1 MSTFIAPKAPV
12 MVRRSA
18 AARKHWRDLWRFLEA
33 NEMADLVYVPMVTII
48 AIEFGLAEDA
58 SNAIYRPLD
67 PTTGKRTKRTLEEY
81 LDGKN
86 SQTAQELTLL
96 RDSLKQ
102 AAKIAEQFGTSPLA
116 EKRVG
121 AGEKGTG
128 ESPLME
134 YVRTANERMKRR
146 IS

>member
-1 MSTFIAPKAPV
+1 

-18 AARKHWRDLWRFLEA
+18 ASRRAWKDLWKLLEA
-33 NEMADLVYVPMVTII
+33 NQMAEAVYAPMVTVI

-67 PTTGKRTKRTLEEY
+67 PETRKRTKRTLEEY
-81 LDGKN
+81 LAGRN

-102 AAKIAEQFGTSPLA
+102 AAKLAEQFGTSPLA

-121 AGEKGTG
+121 AGEKSPG

-146 IS
+146 SS